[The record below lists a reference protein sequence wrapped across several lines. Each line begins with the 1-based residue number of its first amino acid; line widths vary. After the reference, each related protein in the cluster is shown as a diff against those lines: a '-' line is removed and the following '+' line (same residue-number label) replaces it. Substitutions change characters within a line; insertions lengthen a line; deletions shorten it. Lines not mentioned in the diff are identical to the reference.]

1 MTLLC
6 SYLFYNVDHSYIWG
20 NFMRKKSLLGN
31 LSKEQIQKAKAC
43 NNSKELLELAKA
55 EGVELTKEQLAAIKG
70 GNCSDFFESPECCP
84 ECGSKN
90 IEYYWGGNLRCKD
103 CGCVFPE

>member
-1 MTLLC
+1 
-6 SYLFYNVDHSYIWG
+6 
-20 NFMRKKSLLGN
+20 MRKKLLLAN
-31 LSKEQIQKAKAC
+31 LSKEQIEKAKRC

-55 EGVELTKEQLAAIKG
+55 EGVELTKEQLDAIKQG
-70 GNCSDFFESPECCP
+70 GVCSDFFESPECCP

-103 CGCVFPE
+103 CGNVFPE

>member
-1 MTLLC
+1 MC
-6 SYLFYNVDHSYIWG
+6 AYLIYNIEHSYIWG

-103 CGCVFPE
+103 CGRVFPE